1 VHLFSVSP
9 SFFLL
14 VNAQVQ
20 KPEVKITS
28 PDMQQTIPSGQLK
41 MYGISS
47 DNNATLCQVHVLLN
61 DQKPYQNATA
71 TGPEGEDDYSKW
83 TYTFDPYYS
92 LVRNGTNQLVSKIVC
107 HYNEGTNATAYNKIN
122 VTGMGVTTAALINQ
136 AQPSTRVVLTSANAT
151 SEASLPPS
159 AEQLVVS
166 PVQEKPLEKSNKNS
180 PSSTSEHAARPD
192 LSLGPF
198 FFPHP

>member
-1 VHLFSVSP
+1 MHSFSISS

-20 KPEVKITS
+20 KPQVKITS
-28 PDMQQTIPSGQLK
+28 PDMQQTVPSGQLK

-47 DNNATLCQVHVLLN
+47 DSNATLCQVHVLLN

-71 TGPEGEDDYSKW
+71 TGPEGKDDYSKW

-107 HYNEGTNATAYNKIN
+107 HYNDGTNATAFNKIN
-122 VTGMGVTTAALINQ
+122 VTGMGAATADFIDQ
-136 AQPSTRVVLTSANAT
+136 TQPSNRVIPTSENT
-151 SEASLPPS
+151 VSEASLPQS
-159 AEQLVVS
+159 TEQLEVS
-166 PVQEKPLEKSNKNS
+166 PAQEKPMGKGNKNS
-180 PSSTSEHAARPD
+180 NLSTSNHA
-192 LSLGPF
+192 LSPF